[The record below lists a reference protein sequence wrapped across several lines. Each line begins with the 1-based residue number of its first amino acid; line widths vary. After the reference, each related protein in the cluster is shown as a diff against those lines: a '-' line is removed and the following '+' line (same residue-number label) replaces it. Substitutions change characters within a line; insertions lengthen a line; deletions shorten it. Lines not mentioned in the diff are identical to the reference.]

1 MSHASPGL
9 QAPTPGMVFVGFLLV
24 SAAALATVFVFQFG
38 FGILPCIL
46 CLWQRLP
53 HAIAIL
59 LGGIGFGLARATDPA
74 RHPFRATPWA
84 IYAAITGL
92 LLIDYLANTGLAAF
106 HIGVEQHWWAGTEA
120 CTGGAPTG
128 LSAEQLSAQLMATPV
143 AHCDQIAWSL
153 FGISLAGF
161 NFILSLALSV
171 ASAWVL
177 RHFNKE
183 RRLALTAKV
192 TP

>member
-1 MSHASPGL
+1 MSHAPPPGSRVPAPGL
-9 QAPTPGMVFVGFLLV
+9 IFAGFLLT
-24 SAAALATVFVFQFG
+24 SAVALATVFVFQFG

-59 LGGIGFGLARATDPA
+59 LGGIGFGLSRAADPA
-74 RHPFRATPWA
+74 RQRFRATPWA
-84 IYAAITGL
+84 TYTALAGL

-120 CTGGAPTG
+120 CTGGAATG
-128 LSAEQLSAQLMATPV
+128 LSAEQLSAQLMATPI

-161 NFILSLALSV
+161 NFILSFALSI
-171 ASAWVL
+171 ASAGTLL
-177 RHFNKE
+177 RFNAV
-183 RRLALTAKV
+183 RTQAAKAAQ
-192 TP
+192 